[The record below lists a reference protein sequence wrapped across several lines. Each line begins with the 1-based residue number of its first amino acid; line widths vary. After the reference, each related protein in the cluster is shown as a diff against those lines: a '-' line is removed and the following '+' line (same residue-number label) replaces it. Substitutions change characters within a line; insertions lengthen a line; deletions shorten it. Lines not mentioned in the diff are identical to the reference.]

1 MRKHLLTFAAT
12 LLATVSAFAWET
24 TLVDGAV
31 ELDGYS
37 LYKSYDFI
45 AMTVN
50 GESFDSNAD
59 GVLTV
64 ATTDAGFK
72 IGGWAAYQVENTGME
87 NWFIPLAATSNGFN
101 LRANMGLYVYGSGS
115 RWFAIDGMGAGQ
127 IIVIQGGTA
136 DSNREYTITDVAS
149 GNEGA
154 ANFTNI
160 SDDIHNAQIE
170 ANGEADNYMYLQ
182 MDGDGRAEF
191 VIGRANCIQ
200 ALQIFIDATAKEVV
214 TAPQLSLLAVDGS
227 ARKIAFKPGES
238 TFGNDVQVY
247 YTTDG
252 EEPLYLEEDIDYVLR
267 YDTIPGE
274 DYPDDPE
281 DYDLEP
287 VYGYTA
293 QNIEGAW
300 GDWYFDPEGEGYI
313 EIDQSDDEDGDG
325 IVTVKAR
332 CIAETGAYSELV
344 SVDYSIGD
352 IVLNAPTLSLSG
364 MDGKN
369 RSYQIGWTS
378 NLLCKEDFVLS
389 AEIDGREWGEVFVG
403 DVLMAESSMKVTVSA
418 DGYEDGVVELDEL
431 EAEGINYYR
440 KNAAAAAAGKHDWEY
455 RSDYVDSITL
465 MKVTGEWVVEGY
477 YFTPEGDSIY
487 AVGHENVPV
496 DAIATV
502 WDNCGWTYDSGRS
515 RSWLDI
521 VVGDTIFAEDG
532 VTVDTIQAAY
542 VEDRAGLFGQGIQF
556 TNALNNTG
564 SGANPSG
571 GFAFYT
577 TNIGLYFLRAGS
589 FTIPEVTYGE
599 YVHCHL
605 GAGGSNWVDREWDEL
620 EMPAAE
626 KGYSK
631 NIKAGYFVQYIDIYT
646 TDVLPEYD
654 GIEQT
659 TVVPATFN
667 VIYDLTGRR
676 LDAIPEQGLYILNGK
691 KFLAR

>member
-12 LLATVSAFAWET
+12 LLVTVSAFAWET

-101 LRANMGLYVYGSGS
+101 LRANIGLYVYGSGS

-287 VYGYTA
+287 VYG
-293 QNIEGAW
+293 
-300 GDWYFDPEGEGYI
+300 
-313 EIDQSDDEDGDG
+313 
-325 IVTVKAR
+325 
-332 CIAETGAYSELV
+332 
-344 SVDYSIGD
+344 
-352 IVLNAPTLSLSG
+352 
-364 MDGKN
+364 
-369 RSYQIGWTS
+369 
-378 NLLCKEDFVLS
+378 
-389 AEIDGREWGEVFVG
+389 
-403 DVLMAESSMKVTVSA
+403 
-418 DGYEDGVVELDEL
+418 
-431 EAEGINYYR
+431 
-440 KNAAAAAAGKHDWEY
+440 
-455 RSDYVDSITL
+455 
-465 MKVTGEWVVEGY
+465 
-477 YFTPEGDSIY
+477 
-487 AVGHENVPV
+487 
-496 DAIATV
+496 
-502 WDNCGWTYDSGRS
+502 
-515 RSWLDI
+515 
-521 VVGDTIFAEDG
+521 
-532 VTVDTIQAAY
+532 
-542 VEDRAGLFGQGIQF
+542 
-556 TNALNNTG
+556 
-564 SGANPSG
+564 
-571 GFAFYT
+571 
-577 TNIGLYFLRAGS
+577 
-589 FTIPEVTYGE
+589 
-599 YVHCHL
+599 
-605 GAGGSNWVDREWDEL
+605 
-620 EMPAAE
+620 
-626 KGYSK
+626 
-631 NIKAGYFVQYIDIYT
+631 
-646 TDVLPEYD
+646 
-654 GIEQT
+654 
-659 TVVPATFN
+659 
-667 VIYDLTGRR
+667 
-676 LDAIPEQGLYILNGK
+676 
-691 KFLAR
+691 